1 LPYFPLPLWGRGLR
15 GWGHHHLTEEEA
27 GKVEENTPESYM
39 KETLALAAEGI
50 ELGELP
56 IAAIVVLNDEIIARA
71 ITAEKREQRFLIHA
85 EQLALEKADK
95 LKPFPGSRRDVK
107 LFTNLEPC
115 LMCIGMAMSF
125 FLGEIYYA
133 LESPADGAVD
143 LVRNWLRKEDDMP
156 VYQVPE
162 ITGGLLREESID
174 LFEQY
179 AIRNPAS
186 PMVDWVKTLIALR

>member
-1 LPYFPLPLWGRGLR
+1 MI
-15 GWGHHHLTEEEA
+15 E
-27 GKVEENTPESYM
+27 KSPEFYM
-39 KETLALAAEGI
+39 KETLTLAAKGI
-50 ELGELP
+50 ELGEIP
-56 IAAIVVLNDEIIARA
+56 IAAIVVLNGEIIASA
-71 ITAEKREQRFLIHA
+71 ITAEQREQRFLIHA

-95 LKPFPGSRRDVK
+95 LKPLPGNRRDVK

-143 LVRNWLRKEDDMP
+143 LVTNWTRKEEDMP
-156 VYQVPE
+156 VYQVPK

-179 AIRNPAS
+179 VIRYPAS
-186 PMVDWVKTLIALR
+186 PMVDWAKTLIALR

>member
-1 LPYFPLPLWGRGLR
+1 MK
-15 GWGHHHLTEEEA
+15 E
-27 GKVEENTPESYM
+27 KIPEFYM

-56 IAAIVVLNDEIIARA
+56 IAAIVVLNDEIIASA
-71 ITAEKREQRFLIHA
+71 ITAEIREQRFLIHA
-85 EQLALEKADK
+85 EQLALEEADK
-95 LKPFPGSRRDVK
+95 IKPFPGNRRDVR

-125 FLGEIYYA
+125 FLGEVYYA
-133 LESPADGAVD
+133 LESPADGAID
-143 LVRNWLRKEDDMP
+143 LVRNWTRKEEDMP

-162 ITGGLLREESID
+162 ITGGLLRDESID

-179 AIRNPAS
+179 VMRYPAS

>member
-1 LPYFPLPLWGRGLR
+1 
-15 GWGHHHLTEEEA
+15 
-27 GKVEENTPESYM
+27 M

-56 IAAIVVLNDEIIARA
+56 IAAIVVLNGEIIASA
-71 ITAEKREQRFLIHA
+71 ITAERREQRFLVHA

-95 LKPFPGSRRDVK
+95 LKPFPGNRHDVR

-115 LMCIGMAMSF
+115 LMCVGTAMSF
-125 FLGEIYYA
+125 FLGEIHYA
-133 LESPADGAVD
+133 LESPADGAID
-143 LVRNWLRKEDDMP
+143 LVRNWARKEDDMP

-162 ITGGLLREESID
+162 ITGGLLRDRSID

-179 AIRNPAS
+179 VIRYPAS